1 MTIFTV
7 HAAARMKQREISVQ
21 EVEQCL
27 EDPDKTIKDDIVKAV
42 RKLNNKLLA
51 VVYKTLN
58 SEKLVITA
66 YKTSKMQKYLKL

>member
-1 MTIFTV
+1 
-7 HAAARMKQREISVQ
+7 MKQREISVQ